1 MSRSKVNT
9 VIDMPTANDETDVLN
24 QQSAQAGSSELEI
37 IVRDF
42 GDSIPF
48 SEVVYK
54 DKIRTHL
61 NRSAE
66 ELLMAGK
73 ALYVSYEHIVKTST
87 TNYRKWGNFLADV
100 GLEDRLARR
109 MIQAAKKFY
118 KPEARPLLQAAGNKT
133 KLFELLVLDDDEITK
148 VVEGV
153 EDAPVT
159 LDEVDRMSASEL
171 RKALREA
178 RADGEANKK
187 VLEDKNHK
195 LDKLQAELEKAKTPA
210 KPARPQA
217 NYDVMALRTELTE
230 EQYNLNIAAK
240 KIGSILENLRESDD
254 DYLTIAQETVHAMY
268 RLCDN
273 IAAQSG
279 AILANDADLDT
290 SWAEADDGDV
300 IEA

>member
-1 MSRSKVNT
+1 MARPKLDN
-9 VIDMPTANDETDVLN
+9 VIDMPTNNDSQAEEAQREAEVR
-24 QQSAQAGSSELEI
+24 SAELALV
-37 IVRDF
+37 VRDF
-42 GDSIPF
+42 GNGIPF

-54 DKIRTHL
+54 DKIRNHL

-66 ELLMAGK
+66 ELLEAGK
-73 ALYVSYEHIVKTST
+73 ALYVSYEHIST
-87 TNYRKWGNFLADV
+87 THQGERGAWGRFLNEV
-100 GLEDRLARR
+100 GLDERLARR
-109 MIQAAKKFY
+109 MIQAAKKFCR
-118 KPEARPLLQAAGNKT
+118 PEVRPVVQAAGNKT
-133 KLFELLVLDDDEITK
+133 KMIELLVMEDDELSKIAQ
-148 VVEGV
+148 GA
-153 EDAPVT
+153 EDALIT
-159 LDEVDRMSASEL
+159 LDEIDRMSASEL

-254 DYLTIAQETVHAMY
+254 DYLTIAQETVRAMY
-268 RLCDN
+268 GLCDN

-290 SWAEADDGDV
+290 SWAEDEDLSDA
-300 IEA
+300 

>member
-1 MSRSKVNT
+1 MARPKLDN
-9 VIDMPTANDETDVLN
+9 VIDVPIQDDEADTLMH
-24 QQSAQAGSSELEI
+24 QEAQRRNTELEI

-42 GDSIPF
+42 GNGIPF

-66 ELLMAGK
+66 ELLEAGK
-73 ALYVSYEHIVKTST
+73 ALLVSREHIAK
-87 TNYRKWGNFLADV
+87 NYNGGQLMWGKFLRDL
-100 GLEDRLARR
+100 GLEERLAQR

-118 KPEARPLLQAAGNKT
+118 RPETRPLLQAAGSKA
-133 KLFELLVLDDDEITK
+133 KLFELLVLEEDEITK
-148 VVEGV
+148 ITQES
-153 EDAPVT
+153 EDAPVAI
-159 LDEVDRMSASEL
+159 DEIDRMSSSEL

-240 KIGSILENLRESDD
+240 KIGAILENLRESDD
-254 DYLTIAQETVHAMY
+254 EYLTIAQETVHAMY

-290 SWAEADDGDV
+290 SWVEADDGDV